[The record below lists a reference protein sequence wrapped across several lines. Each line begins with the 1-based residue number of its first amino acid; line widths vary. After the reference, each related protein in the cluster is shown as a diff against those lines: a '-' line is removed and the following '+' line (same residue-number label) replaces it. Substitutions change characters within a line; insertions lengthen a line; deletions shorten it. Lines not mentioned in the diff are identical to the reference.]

1 MLIISMQLFIRYR
14 SKKKKEVLQGQQ
26 IQSNSGIAILP
37 CKSHAKKKKNKVP
50 MNNFRIS
57 LHE

>member
-14 SKKKKEVLQGQQ
+14 SKKKKEVLQSQR

-37 CKSHAKKKKNKVP
+37 CKSHAKKKKQGAYEQFS
-50 MNNFRIS
+50 NFTA
-57 LHE
+57 